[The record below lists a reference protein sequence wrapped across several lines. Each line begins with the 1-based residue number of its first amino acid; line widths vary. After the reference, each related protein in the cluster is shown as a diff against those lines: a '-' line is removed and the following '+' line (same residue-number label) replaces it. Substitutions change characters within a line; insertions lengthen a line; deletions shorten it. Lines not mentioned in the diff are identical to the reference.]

1 MVVPLRR
8 RPQANLVP
16 EQIPE
21 EVTPRDEEIFGRINS
36 TRLSREQAERVAEPE
51 QTYPRQREVLAVH
64 WHPEFI
70 PLELIEQ
77 RLERMFPNRERSL
90 VIPTQHNEF
99 LTLAGYSGAEVDCY
113 SKGFNQKVQ
122 LLVHM
127 RASEL
132 TGAHIL
138 QSMVEHTRQ
147 YRASQLFDFIRSIT
161 QPQEERLEWAAR
173 ETGADEDL
181 IRFVQ
186 IIVRKIQTLLDGSL
200 DSLSP
205 EMIKNK
211 MLRNYFDELRSDYG
225 DQVIDRAQTFLKA
238 VKTAV
243 KESFSLSFFY
253 RTSEVIEEARK
264 HSAGIVVPHPEQF
277 WPILLAEYDVDG
289 YEVWNPQSQRYTEFL
304 ISAVQRKNDV
314 LSPSNREL
322 LIFMGDDTHMAEKVR
337 PRSEQ
342 EPGKGQREIGLQPAW
357 EDLDIQ
363 KALIKAGMSR
373 TQVIEAYRARL
384 DG

>member
-1 MVVPLRR
+1 MAVPLRR
-8 RPQANLVP
+8 RPQASLIP

-21 EVTPRDEEIFGRINS
+21 EVTQRDEEIFFRINA
-36 TRLSREQAERVAEPE
+36 TRLSREQARRLAEPE
-51 QTYPRQREVLAVH
+51 RTYPSQREILAVH

-70 PLELIEQ
+70 PLELIEE
-77 RLERMFPNRERSL
+77 RLERMFPNMQRSL

-113 SKGFNQKVQ
+113 ARGFNQKVQ
-122 LLVHM
+122 LLIHM

-132 TGAHIL
+132 AGAHIL

-186 IIVRKIQTLLDGSL
+186 IFVRKIQKLLDGSL

-211 MLRNYFDELRSDYG
+211 MLRNYFDELRRDYG
-225 DQVIDRAQTFLKA
+225 DQIIDRAQTFLKA

-243 KESFSLSFFY
+243 KASFSLSFFY

-277 WPILLAEYDVDG
+277 WPILLADYDVDG

-314 LSPSNREL
+314 LSPSKREL
-322 LIFMGDDTHMAEKVR
+322 LVFMGDDTHMSEKVK

-342 EPGKGQREIGLQPAW
+342 DREKGQREIGLQPAW

-363 KALIKAGMSR
+363 KTLIKAGMSR
-373 TQVIEAYRARL
+373 AQVIEAYRARL